1 MLSLQRTVLALAI
14 VVGTA
19 CASGPRP
26 AVARNE
32 NRINAAELAAL
43 SGEDAYQAVERLR
56 PQWLRSRGPT
66 SVTDP
71 SPTLPNVF
79 MHGTHVGGLDYLR
92 QIHLN
97 DIQELRY
104 WPPGEAS
111 ARFGMG
117 HPRGVIEVIPRR

>member
-1 MLSLQRTVLALAI
+1 MDRIVLIAALA
-14 VVGTA
+14 VAVG
-19 CASGPRP
+19 CASGPRG
-26 AVARNE
+26 ATRNE
-32 NRINAAELAAL
+32 NRITAAELATLA
-43 SGEDAYQAVERLR
+43 GEDAYQAVERLR

-71 SPTLPNVF
+71 SPTLPNVI
-79 MHGTHVGGLDYLR
+79 MHGTQVGGLEYLR
-92 QIHLN
+92 QVNLN

-117 HPRGVIEVIPRR
+117 HPRGVIEVIPRG